1 VSAKDL
7 EALAQRKSFHRQAF
21 IQRDDL
27 LGARWWFDGME
38 SASTFTPS
46 RRSALK
52 FLLGMGGIVGAG
64 LVLRAGCHALT
75 DEPAVTMDALDLQ
88 RKEGWSVG
96 ATGAALPFPDSMRT
110 DSAGNSNFAASL
122 ASLGRDLAPH
132 DPRLD
137 PYAVSTLFDV
147 LDNPRGAG
155 LVSMIKPMHNAIM
168 DVTNHAAQ
176 ALASL
181 FASEED
187 RKQTALILDLPGPES
202 VAAAA
207 GVAAVFAPV
216 FLYDNWPHPLGVV
229 PSHHVLAAALYY
241 RPDLLSAQTQRA
253 APIPPA
259 FVLDARRLA
268 PYRDESDRFDNRYL
282 ARMPGA
288 DGFVRL
294 GIQRVLYVTAQSEAH
309 EQDDL
314 NDDFVA
320 LRDKGIDVKMVALS
334 DFAPAS
340 EQVLREQNAP
350 ITDRTYYYGG
360 HPHGSFFFW
369 SSYHWYSPSTSGR
382 TYSGNLPRPVSTGR
396 TFTPAA
402 RPTLFSSR
410 SIGGLSGVGKQKP
423 SGFGRVSYRS
433 GSGSIGR
440 SGSFGRTGSSSFG

>member
-1 VSAKDL
+1 VSRQDL
-7 EALAQRKSFHRQAF
+7 EELAQQKSFHRKVF
-21 IQRDDL
+21 IQRHEL

-38 SASTFTPS
+38 STSALAPN

-52 FLLGMGGIVGAG
+52 FLIGMGGIVGAG

-75 DEPAVTMDALDLQ
+75 DEPAVTMEALDLQ

-96 ATGAALPFPDSMRT
+96 AQGTPLPFPDSTRT
-110 DSAGNSNFAASL
+110 DSAGNSDFAPSL
-122 ASLGRDLAPH
+122 ATLGQDLSPH
-132 DPRLD
+132 DVGLD
-137 PYAVSTLFDV
+137 PYCVSTLFDV
-147 LDNPRGAG
+147 LNNPRGAD
-155 LVSMIKPMHNAIM
+155 LVSMIQPMHSVTM

-181 FASEED
+181 FANEDD
-187 RKQTALILDLPGPES
+187 RKQTALVLDLPGPDS

-207 GVAAVFAPV
+207 GVAPVFAPV

-229 PSHHVLAAALYY
+229 PSHQVLAAALYY
-241 RPDLLSAQTQRA
+241 RPDFLTAQTQRA
-253 APIPPA
+253 APVPPA
-259 FVLDARRLA
+259 FVLDSRRLS
-268 PYRDESDRFDNRYL
+268 PYHDESDRFDNRYL
-282 ARMPGA
+282 ARLPTA
-288 DGFVRL
+288 DGFDTL
-294 GIQRVLYVTAQSEAH
+294 GIKRVLYVTANAEEH
-309 EQDDL
+309 ELDDL

-320 LRDKGIDVKMVALS
+320 LRDKSIDVKMVALS

-340 EQVLREQNAP
+340 EQVLRENSVP

-369 SSYHWYSPSTSGR
+369 SSYHWYSPSTRGR
-382 TYSGNLPRPVSTGR
+382 AFTGSLPKSVSTGR
-396 TFTPAA
+396 TFTPAS

-433 GSGSIGR
+433 GSGSLGR
-440 SGSFGRTGSSSFG
+440 SGSFGRAGSRSFG

>member
-1 VSAKDL
+1 MSARDL
-7 EALAQRKSFHRQAF
+7 EAPAQRKSFRRQVF

-38 SASTFTPS
+38 SASTFAPN

-75 DEPAVTMDALDLQ
+75 DEPSVTMDALDLQ

-96 ATGAALPFPDSMRT
+96 AQGATLQFPDGVRT
-110 DSAGNSNFAASL
+110 DSAGNGNFADAL

-132 DPRLD
+132 EPALD
-137 PYAVSTLFDV
+137 PYFVSTVFDV

-155 LVSMIKPMHNAIM
+155 LVSLLQPMHNAMM
-168 DVTNHAAQ
+168 DVNNHAAR

-181 FASEED
+181 FADQGD
-187 RKQTALILDLPGPES
+187 RRQTALILDLPGPDS

-207 GVAAVFAPV
+207 GVATVFAPV
-216 FLYDNWPHPLGVV
+216 FLFDNWPHPLGVV
-229 PSHHVLAAALYY
+229 PSHQVLAAALYH
-241 RPDLLSAQTQRA
+241 RPDFVSAQPQRT

-268 PYRDESDRFDNRYL
+268 PYHDESDRFDNRYL
-282 ARMPGA
+282 ARLPSA
-288 DGFVRL
+288 DGFVSL
-294 GIQRVLYVTAQSEAH
+294 GIKRVLYVTEHAEAH

-314 NDDFVA
+314 NDDFVG

-340 EQVLREQNAP
+340 EQVLRENNTP

-360 HPHGSFFFW
+360 HPHGAFFFW
-369 SSYHWYSPSTSGR
+369 SSYHWSSPSM
-382 TYSGNLPRPVSTGR
+382 PGR
-396 TFTPAA
+396 TFTGSLPRSVSTGPSFTPTP

-410 SIGGLSGVGKQKP
+410 SIGGLAGVGKQKP

-433 GSGSIGR
+433 GSSSLGR